1 MKECMIPWIEGTN
14 ESADNIA
21 FYLYLQQAYK
31 PHDPIPT
38 TQQLKE
44 NNPHWKEWRRLEK
57 EERAK
62 GIHRYKLPELQQ
74 TSS

>member
-1 MKECMIPWIEGTN
+1 
-14 ESADNIA
+14 
-21 FYLYLQQAYK
+21 LYLQQAYK
-31 PHDPIPT
+31 PHDPIPS

>member
-1 MKECMIPWIEGTN
+1 M
-14 ESADNIA
+14 
-21 FYLYLQQAYK
+21 
-31 PHDPIPT
+31 
-38 TQQLKE
+38 
-44 NNPHWKEWRRLEK
+44 RRLEK